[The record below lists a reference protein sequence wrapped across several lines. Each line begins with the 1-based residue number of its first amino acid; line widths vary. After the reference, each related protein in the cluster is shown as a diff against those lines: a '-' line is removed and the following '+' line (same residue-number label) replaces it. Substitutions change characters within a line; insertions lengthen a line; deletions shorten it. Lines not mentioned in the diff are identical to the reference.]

1 MLSAMSWSGCSWLDS
16 QLLYLVSCLIL
27 FIIFVLIDACACW
40 YSTLSNFRS
49 AQEVVGEQL
58 VASLASE
65 CCTPVLWLLA
75 CSCVPDYFS
84 EWHPSITFLCH
95 RCRKDGLFYY
105 VAKCGRFIKP
115 SCIRVRDYCTCLVY
129 RQQNFNPNWNWNCY
143 SNRWCCYLLLH
154 QGKVGGR
161 EEGKGS
167 NKLVDHPWHLVTMRG
182 NSECMQ
188 SFPLNLSQAP

>member
-1 MLSAMSWSGCSWLDS
+1 MAPLTHAVGNVLKQVFVIGFSIIVFGELFDSVHNICSHRWMC
-16 QLLYLVSCLIL
+16 LLVFYLVKFQVSSRGCG
-27 FIIFVLIDACACW
+27 
-40 YSTLSNFRS
+40 R
-49 AQEVVGEQL
+49 EL

-84 EWHPSITFLCH
+84 EWHPSISFLCH

-105 VAKCGRFIKP
+105 VAKCCRFIKP
-115 SCIRVRDYCTCLVY
+115 SCIRVWDYCTCLVY

-143 SNRWCCYLLLH
+143 SNRWYWYLLLH

-161 EEGKGS
+161 
-167 NKLVDHPWHLVTMRG
+167 
-182 NSECMQ
+182 
-188 SFPLNLSQAP
+188 